1 VTAAQEEEPVGER
14 VSDRITI
21 EASPDT
27 VWGTITDLE
36 TYPQWAD
43 GVRAI
48 DVLAAN
54 DDGSPKQAR
63 FTIDAKVSEVTYVIA
78 YSYEGYDI
86 TWTLVEGDTISQLDG
101 TYRLFETDDGGT
113 EVEYDLEVDVDL
125 PLPGFMKKRA
135 ARTILEQ
142 GLVGLKTRAET
153 QEG

>member
-1 VTAAQEEEPVGER
+1 VGER
-14 VSDRITI
+14 VSDRVTI

-27 VWGTITDLE
+27 VWETITDLE
-36 TYPQWAD
+36 TYPQWAE

-48 DVLAAN
+48 DVLATN
-54 DDGSPKQAR
+54 DDGSPQQAR

-78 YSYEGYDI
+78 YAYEDYDI
-86 TWTLVEGDTISQLDG
+86 TWSLVEGDTISQLDG
-101 TYRLFETDDGGT
+101 AYRLFETEDGGT

-142 GLVGLKTRAET
+142 GLAGLKARAESR
-153 QEG
+153 EG